1 MSPKNAIKIINI
13 QKSYSVH
20 IGSIQSIMFSSI
32 QFGLIQSYSVLFS
45 PCYPLKFYL
54 VYFGPFNLI
63 QSTSL
68 LFGPFGPHL
77 FYSVHSVHYSPIQF
91 KLVLFGPF
99 CLLWSYS
106 IQIDSIQSSL
116 STTVQYAHFGPT
128 VQFGP
133 VQSILSTLLLFG
145 PLGSYSVHLVPIRS
159 IRSLFHLVQF
169 FSIVFIVVTLL
180 LNHINVTFQ
189 STSV

>member
-32 QFGLIQSYSVLFS
+32 QFGLIRSYSVLFS
-45 PCYPLKFYL
+45 PFYPPKFYL
-54 VYFGPFNLI
+54 VYFVPFNLI

-99 CLLWSYS
+99 CLLQSYS

-133 VQSILSTLLLFG
+133 VQSILSTLVLFG
-145 PLGSYSVHLVPIRS
+145 PLRFNLVIFSPLCS
-159 IRSLFHLVQF
+159 IWSIQH
-169 FSIVFIVVTLL
+169 FSSF
-180 LNHINVTFQ
+180 
-189 STSV
+189 